1 MAIKLHIYK
10 MGKIRQTREIRNYF
24 EISEN
29 KSTTFQ
35 NLQDVTKAVSS
46 QREIL
51 QVNVYIKREEI
62 NQ

>member
-1 MAIKLHIYK
+1 

-51 QVNVYIKREEI
+51 QVNVYIKKEEI